1 MIPIGLRIPVI
12 VLEVSHLTNE
22 TPNFLTI
29 KQSFK
34 EIIMRKL
41 LLGTTA
47 LAAAAS
53 LSANVAVADVSISG
67 YYEWKYQSTSSDIA
81 ANDGT
86 TFGNDSEIKF
96 SFSNKTDSGLTLGL
110 VTEMTADADDTV
122 IDEASMSISGG
133 FGKLVL
139 GGNDG
144 VGDNYGVASTDLPA
158 EEIYAGVGT
167 DNDMVLVNGAISN
180 LAGDSNKISYHL
192 PAMGGLTAG
201 ASFTNSGAAGS
212 TDTTEFG
219 AKYSMSAGGA
229 AITIGAGTATTEGA
243 SQDTD
248 AQVMGIKVS
257 SGNITAAVSQSTY
270 EAAGTAAVAAVAG
283 SSIANFVAAVP
294 ATDASDEESI
304 GAAVS
309 FAVND
314 STTITV
320 HTAETDDA
328 VTTESYSNSG
338 IEIAYTV
345 APGLKATINVEDYDY
360 KAGNSANNTDNAGTA
375 SKFTI
380 NASF

>member
-1 MIPIGLRIPVI
+1 
-12 VLEVSHLTNE
+12 
-22 TPNFLTI
+22 
-29 KQSFK
+29 
-34 EIIMRKL
+34 MRNL

-47 LAAAAS
+47 LAAAAP
-53 LSANVAVADVSISG
+53 LTANAAVADISISG
-67 YYEWKYQSTSSDIA
+67 EFEWSYSSTSSNIT

-86 TFGNDSEIKF
+86 SFGSDSEMAF
-96 SFSNKTDSGLTLGL
+96 QFSNKTDSGLDIGWKVELET
-110 VTEMTADADDTV
+110 DDGNTD
-122 IDEASMSISGG
+122 INESSLSIAGG
-133 FGKLVL
+133 FGKIVL
-139 GGNDG
+139 GGNDS
-144 VGDNYGVASTDLPA
+144 VGDNYGVASTDLPG
-158 EEIYAGVGT
+158 EEIYAGVGS
-167 DNDMVLVNGAISN
+167 DNDLTLVNADINGLS
-180 LAGDSNKISYHL
+180 GDSNKIAYHL

-201 ASFTNSGAAGS
+201 MSFMNSGAAGS
-212 TDTTEFG
+212 ADSTEFG

-229 AITIGAGTATTEGA
+229 AITIGAASGTTEA
-243 SQDTD
+243 SSQDTD
-248 AQVMGIKVS
+248 SQVMGIKVS

-270 EAAGTAAVAAVAG
+270 EAAGTAAVAAT
-283 SSIANFVAAVP
+283 ANGTASNYAAAVP

>member
-1 MIPIGLRIPVI
+1 
-12 VLEVSHLTNE
+12 
-22 TPNFLTI
+22 
-29 KQSFK
+29 
-34 EIIMRKL
+34 MRKL

-47 LAAAAS
+47 LAAATT
-53 LSANVAVADVSISG
+53 LTANVAVADISISG
-67 YYEWKYQSTSSDIA
+67 YYEWKYQSTSSDIT

-86 TFGNDSEIKF
+86 TFGSDSEIKF
-96 SFSNKTDSGLTLGL
+96 SFSNKTDSGLTIGM
-110 VTEMTADADDTV
+110 VTEMLADGGDTT

-133 FGKLVL
+133 FGKIVL
-139 GGNDG
+139 GQNDG
-144 VGDNYGVASTDLPA
+144 ASTDYEVASTSLPG

-167 DNDMVLVNGAISN
+167 DNDMNLVNAAIKN
-180 LAGDSNKISYHL
+180 LSGDSNKISYHL

-201 ASFTNSGAAGS
+201 ASFTNSGAAGA

-229 AITIGAGTATTEGA
+229 AITIGAATATTEGA

-270 EAAGTAAVAAVAG
+270 EAAGTALVAAVAG

-309 FAVND
+309 FNVND
-314 STTITV
+314 GMTITL

-345 APGLKATINVEDYDY
+345 APGLSAYINVEDYDY

-375 SKFTI
+375 SKLTI
-380 NASF
+380 KASF